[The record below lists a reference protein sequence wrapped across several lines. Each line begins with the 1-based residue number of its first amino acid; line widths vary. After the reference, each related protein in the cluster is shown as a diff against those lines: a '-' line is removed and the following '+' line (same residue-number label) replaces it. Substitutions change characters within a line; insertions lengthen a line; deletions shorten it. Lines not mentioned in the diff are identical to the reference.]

1 MGDVDIISS
10 FLQTSVQMGTP
21 ILLATLGGILCEK
34 VGHLNLGIEGMMLLG
49 AVTGFAV
56 AFYTGHILLAI
67 LAAGIAGMAGCLIY
81 GFITITLRGNHVV
94 TGLALTIF
102 GSGLSGYLGRPLAGQ
117 NLPASIANAVGPIDI
132 PVLSRIPILGP
143 ALFSQS
149 IFIYL
154 GLVFA
159 FLLFLFY
166 RKTQSGLNVRSVGE
180 NPGAA
185 DASGINV
192 TLVKYVNVLCG
203 GFLCGLGGAY
213 LSLVFVPRWQE
224 NMTAGIGWIAVA
236 LIIFS
241 TWRPLRAIVGAY
253 FFGLLRALTYKIQ
266 NTSIAI
272 LGMSISIPSQ
282 FLAMLPYAMTIV
294 ALIFISFRKRPENQS
309 PKGLGIHYFRE
320 ER

>member
-1 MGDVDIISS
+1 MDGIDIWGS

-21 ILLATLGGILCEK
+21 ILLATLGGIMCEK
-34 VGHLNLGIEGMMLLG
+34 VGNLNLGLEGLMLLG

-56 AFYTGHILLAI
+56 AFYTGHMWLAI
-67 LAAGIAGMAGCLIY
+67 LAAGLAGMVGCLIY

-102 GSGLSGYLGRPLAGQ
+102 GTGLSGYLGKPLAGQ
-117 NLPASIANAVGPIDI
+117 NLPASIANAVGAIDI
-132 PVLSRIPILGP
+132 PVLSRIPIIGP

-154 GLVFA
+154 GLIFA
-159 FLLFLFY
+159 VVLYVYY
-166 RKTQSGLNVRSVGE
+166 RKTQVGLNVRSVGE
-180 NPGAA
+180 NPSAA

-192 TLVKYVNVLCG
+192 TLVKYLNVLGG

-224 NMTAGIGWIAVA
+224 NITAGIGWIAVA

-241 TWRPLRAIVGAY
+241 TWRPLRAIFGAY
-253 FFGLLRALTYKIQ
+253 FFGFLRTLTYKIQ
-266 NTSIAI
+266 NTSFMI

-282 FLAMLPYAMTIV
+282 FLSMLPYAMTIL
-294 ALIFISFRKRPENQS
+294 ALIFISFRKRPENQA
-309 PKGLGIHYFRE
+309 PKSLGTTYFRE